1 MRSSACLLSRLDQD
15 LDRFPVVHRA
25 VAVRYVVEA
34 HDPIEDSTRSD
45 PAVEDIRQQLLD
57 VRADRGGSAAHG
69 DVVVERRPRRGHRL
83 AWGNTTAPTAP
94 PRTAVLGG
102 GRIGLLRAAPS
113 G

>member
-34 HDPIEDSTRSD
+34 HDPIEDAARFD
-45 PAVEDIRQQLLD
+45 PALEDVWQKLLD
-57 VRADRGGSAAHG
+57 VRAGRGGSAAYG

-83 AWGNTTAPTAP
+83 
-94 PRTAVLGG
+94 VLGNPD
-102 GRIGLLRAAPS
+102 AADGAARTGDAES
-113 G
+113 